1 MKIIQT
7 DNMAAHYRAPIYILM
22 AKELGCD
29 FCFGDKIGDNI
40 KKMDYTLVPTKVTEV
55 HNVILGHGFTWQK
68 GITKLLSM
76 DYDRIIYVGDTRCL
90 STWWSLIRGRFCRN
104 IKTYVW
110 THGWYGKE
118 TGFEKVMKKIFFR
131 LPTGGVFLY
140 GNYARELMI
149 REGFKPEILF
159 VIHNSLDYEKQLATR
174 KELAEKP
181 IYKEHFGNDNPNLYF
196 VGRLTKVKK
205 LDMVLTAMAILRD
218 KGQGY
223 NMTFIG
229 DGVVKG
235 ELEELTKKLGLE
247 NQVWFYGACYDEKVL
262 GEMIYNADLCVA
274 PGNIGL
280 TSMHTLVFGTPA
292 ITHNDFPHQMPEFE
306 AIREGET
313 GTFFTRDNVES
324 LAEGISRWF
333 ACADYNREEVRSAC
347 MREIDQNW
355 TPEFQIKVLKRGLD
369 K

>member
-7 DNMAAHYRAPIYILM
+7 DNIAAHYRAPIYQLM
-22 AKELGCD
+22 AKKLGCD
-29 FCFGDKIGDNI
+29 FCFGDDIGDDI
-40 KKMDYTLVPTKVTEV
+40 KKMDYASVPTKVIEV
-55 HNVILGHGFTWQK
+55 HNVRLWYGITWQK
-68 GITKLLSM
+68 GITKLLCM
-76 DYDRIIYVGDTRCL
+76 DYDRIIYVGETRCL

-104 IKTYVW
+104 KKTYVW

-118 TGFEKVMKKIFFR
+118 TGFEKVLKKFFFR

-149 REGFKPEILF
+149 KEGFKPENLF
-159 VIHNSLDYEKQLATR
+159 VIHNSLNYEKQLATR
-174 KELAEKP
+174 KTLTEMP

-205 LDMVLTAMAILRD
+205 LGMVLNAMAMLRD
-218 KGQGY
+218 KGLCY

-229 DGVVKG
+229 DGVVRG
-235 ELEELTKKLGLE
+235 YLEELTKKLGLDK
-247 NQVWFYGACYDEKVL
+247 QVWFYGACYDEKVL

-324 LAEGISRWF
+324 LADRINSWF
-333 ACADYNREEVRSAC
+333 IEKRGKREEVRKAC
-347 MREIDQNW
+347 MEEIDNYW
-355 TPEFQIKVLKRGLD
+355 TPEFQIEVLMKNL
-369 K
+369 

>member
-7 DNMAAHYRAPIYILM
+7 DNIAAHYRAPIYHLM
-22 AKELGCD
+22 AKELGCE
-29 FCFGDKIGDNI
+29 FCFGDSIGDDI
-40 KKMDYTLVPTKVTEV
+40 KKMDYASVPTKVIEV
-55 HNVILGHGFTWQK
+55 HNVRLGHGLTWQK

-76 DYDRIIYVGDTRCL
+76 DYDRIIYVGETRCL

-104 IKTYVW
+104 KKTYVW

-118 TGFEKVMKKIFFR
+118 TEFEKVMKKIFFR

-149 REGFKPEILF
+149 NEGFKPERLF
-159 VIHNSLDYEKQLATR
+159 VIHNSLDHDSQIEIR
-174 KELAEKP
+174 KLLSSKP
-181 IYKEHFGNDNPNLYF
+181 IYTNHFQNNDSNLFF
-196 VGRLTKVKK
+196 VGRLTKQKR
-205 LDMVLTAMAILRD
+205 LDMALKAMALLKDR
-218 KGQGY
+218 GENY

-229 DGVVKG
+229 GGDMQNDL
-235 ELEELTKKLGLE
+235 ELLANELGIK
-247 NQVWFYGACYDEKVL
+247 NNVWFYGPCYDEKVL

-292 ITHNDFPHQMPEFE
+292 ITHNDFPYQMPEFE

-313 GTFFTRDNVES
+313 GTFFIRDSVES
-324 LAEGISRWF
+324 LAENIGKWF
-333 ACADYNREEVRSAC
+333 TEKSGKREEVRKAC
-347 MREIDQNW
+347 MEEIDNYW
-355 TPEFQIKVLKRGLD
+355 TPQYQIEVLREGL